1 MADLSCQ
8 YKLIHP
14 YILYN
19 CVQLLEGA
27 GMFHNC
33 KKDYQKRGM
42 YEGER
47 QDKSPRRTDAGYR
60 SHGQPEPGFKAGV
73 AEKKGEIH
81 PEYGV

>member
-33 KKDYQKRGM
+33 KKDYQMRGM

-47 QDKSPRRTDAGYR
+47 QDKSPRRTDA
-60 SHGQPEPGFKAGV
+60 
-73 AEKKGEIH
+73 
-81 PEYGV
+81 

>member
-1 MADLSCQ
+1 MPLSVA
-8 YKLIHP
+8 KG
-14 YILYN
+14 LYPLARLRRIDN

-47 QDKSPRRTDAGYR
+47 QDKSPRRTDA
-60 SHGQPEPGFKAGV
+60 
-73 AEKKGEIH
+73 
-81 PEYGV
+81 